1 MNDASAP
8 DYTSLYALAST
19 QSGYFTTAQAKEH
32 GASRRALAHHAAS
45 GRFQRV
51 RRGLYRFRD
60 YPSSPYEDVVAAWL
74 AIGADRSIVSHDT
87 ALDIYDLTDI
97 IPLSIHLVVPRAQ
110 RGLHPP
116 AGVTLHT
123 TVQPLRDDEVTIRE
137 GVRLT
142 TPERT
147 LLDVAEAGTAP
158 EQVERGIQ
166 TAIKRG
172 WVQPA
177 RIRQHAQERGARVAR
192 LVATAMDHGGEP
204 S

>member
-1 MNDASAP
+1 MNDISTP
-8 DYTSLYALAST
+8 DYAALYALAST
-19 QSGYFTTAQAKEH
+19 QSGYFTTTQAKEH
-32 GASRRALAHHAAS
+32 GVSWRALTHHAAG

-60 YPSSPYEDVVAAWL
+60 YPSSPYEEVVVAWL
-74 AIGADRSIVSHDT
+74 VIGADRGIVSHDT
-87 ALDIYDLTDI
+87 ALDIYDLSDI
-97 IPLSIHLVVPRAQ
+97 IPLSVHLIVPRAL

-123 TVQPLRDDEVTIRE
+123 ATVPPHNDEVTICE

-177 RIRQHAQERGARVAR
+177 RLRHRAQERGERVAR
-192 LVATAMDHGGEP
+192 LVAAALKNGPEAR
-204 S
+204 

>member
-1 MNDASAP
+1 MNDTTPKYA
-8 DYTSLYALAST
+8 SLYALASM

-32 GASRRALAHHAAS
+32 GVSWRALTHHAAR
-45 GRFQRV
+45 GRFRRV

-74 AIGADRSIVSHDT
+74 AIGAERTVISHDT
-87 ALDIYDLTDI
+87 ALDIYDLTDV
-97 IPLSIHLVVPRAQ
+97 IPRSVHLIVPRAQ

-123 TVQPLRDDEVTIRE
+123 TMVPLGDDEVTVRE

-158 EQVERGIQ
+158 EQVEQGIRM
-166 TAIKRG
+166 AIARG
-172 WVQPA
+172 WLQPA
-177 RIRQHAQERGARVAR
+177 RLRQRARERGARVSH
-192 LVATAMDHGGEP
+192 LVATALENGPDVP
-204 S
+204 

>member
-1 MNDASAP
+1 MNDTIPP
-8 DYTSLYALAST
+8 DYASLYALASA
-19 QSGYFTTAQAKEH
+19 QSGYFTTTQAKEH
-32 GASRRALAHHAAS
+32 GVSWRALTHHAAG

-60 YPSSPYEDVVAAWL
+60 HPSSPYDDVVAAWL
-74 AIGADRSIVSHDT
+74 AIGADRGIVSHDT

-97 IPLSIHLVVPRAQ
+97 IPLSVHLTVPRAL

-123 TVQPLRDDEVTIRE
+123 ALVPPPDDEITIRE

-158 EQVERGIQ
+158 EQVAQGIQ
-166 TAIKRG
+166 TALARG

-177 RIRQHAQERGARVAR
+177 RFRRRAWARGARVRR
-192 LVATAMDHGGEP
+192 LAEMALEHGP
-204 S
+204 NVQ

>member
-1 MNDASAP
+1 MNDVAPP
-8 DYTSLYALAST
+8 DYALLYALASA

-32 GASRRALAHHAAS
+32 GVSWRALTHHAAS

-60 YPSSPYEDVVAAWL
+60 YPSSPYEEVVAAWL
-74 AIGADRSIVSHDT
+74 AMGADRAVVSHDT
-87 ALDIYDLTDI
+87 ALDIYDLTDV
-97 IPLSIHLVVPRAQ
+97 IPRSVHLIVPRAQ

-116 AGVTLHT
+116 AGVALHT
-123 TVQPLRDDEVTIRE
+123 TSAPLGDDEVTVRE

-166 TAIKRG
+166 SAIKRG
-172 WVQPA
+172 WIQPA
-177 RIRQHAQERGARVAR
+177 RLCQRAQERGVRVAR
-192 LVATAMDHGGEP
+192 LVAAALENGAHRR
-204 S
+204 